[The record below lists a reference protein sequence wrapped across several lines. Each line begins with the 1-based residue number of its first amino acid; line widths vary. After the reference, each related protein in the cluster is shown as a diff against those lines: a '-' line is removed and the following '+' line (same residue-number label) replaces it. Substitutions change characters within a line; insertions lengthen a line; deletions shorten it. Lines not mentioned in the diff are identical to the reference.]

1 MNNQQY
7 SAKHI
12 RRMKLFERQH
22 LKAVYTAL
30 EVQITPVAETMRSKG
45 IEAAMASLDTVEINA
60 ALAPPIRDIYKTVGL
75 YFANKT
81 IWDLNQS
88 AKRGELKSQPSSSAI
103 GYADTSSE
111 TKAAFGFNEEF
122 IRDILA
128 FFNQFLL
135 NQAVLPISE
144 TTKNQILQIISEG
157 VQKGWGADKIADAL
171 QSPELMMW
179 RARLIVRTE
188 SNKAMNYGQRLG
200 ESKSEWES
208 TKTWIAANDHR
219 TRHSHRLVDDLT
231 LNFSERFMVPIYKGG
246 KVQIQVGVDLMT
258 GPGDVHAHA
267 ANICNC
273 RCTLAFAA
281 KRDENGRLIR
291 KPSVSPIFVKAAEL
305 NDDEMTK
312 EQIAE
317 LFREQK
323 AEINQMI
330 ISVKN
335 ETIFH
340 REKVLKRIGEFE
352 QTFQAKSADAA
363 ELKSAIG
370 NQESELVALIKSKDI
385 KDEES
390 IDNLINL
397 INSKEYNPE
406 IKLKTDS
413 LEVINAV
420 QDMRAELIVFLRGL
434 KEELTGKKRIISTV
448 ERDEN
453 DLIKTVTSITV

>member
-88 AKRGELKSQPSSSAI
+88 AAGREQ
-103 GYADTSSE
+103 
-111 TKAAFGFNEEF
+111 KAAFGFNEEF